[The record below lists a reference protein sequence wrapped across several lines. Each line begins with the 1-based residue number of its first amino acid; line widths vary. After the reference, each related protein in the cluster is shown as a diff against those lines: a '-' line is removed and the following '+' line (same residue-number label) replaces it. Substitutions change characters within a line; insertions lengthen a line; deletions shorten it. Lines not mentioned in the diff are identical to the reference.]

1 MKFEFAE
8 ICPEIVSRK
17 RANGGS
23 MSRRGL
29 LRSFQRHV
37 KAGRDIDGALKH
49 LIQSEQIGARTN
61 KSPKGG
67 RMQVIDRVVE
77 WAVDSAD

>member
-1 MKFEFAE
+1 
-8 ICPEIVSRK
+8 
-17 RANGGS
+17 
-23 MSRRGL
+23 MSRRDL

-37 KAGRDIDGALKH
+37 KAGRDIDGALNH
-49 LIQSEQIGARTN
+49 SIQSEQIEARTN